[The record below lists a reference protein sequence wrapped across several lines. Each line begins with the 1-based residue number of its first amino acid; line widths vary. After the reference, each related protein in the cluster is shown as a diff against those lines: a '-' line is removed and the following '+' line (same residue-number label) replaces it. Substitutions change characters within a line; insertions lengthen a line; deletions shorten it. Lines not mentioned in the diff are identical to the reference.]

1 MMIFRVSRIH
11 DFVEKRVFEIHVF
24 SLLSVRV
31 GSELRHEPLHANA
44 RGRFGIPIASLDKRR
59 TDDRHQDDARAER
72 ERAAVAAQK
81 VQPAGDRHLE
91 GNHRAGV
98 AHVTYDLG
106 NERGKHHRKRRA
118 SPVDSGSVRERGRL
132 EAHLADLKQL
142 EEGSLHIVAFT
153 STLTQWLPQI
163 TKRFTEAHP
172 HIDLRIT
179 CYDDQAQLEHIAK
192 SHSHRNRAR
201 RRRALR
207 GPSSS
212 ARKAG
217 SAKPTKE
224 SPRRCCFRGIKKR
237 GRGAIPASFRLRRA
251 LLHDPHLEGA
261 HENHGHALAGDGIA
275 GPEVLAR
282 RLVVA
287 LDKAP
292 RRRPGEG
299 AARPA

>member
-1 MMIFRVSRIH
+1 MMIFRVFGIH
-11 DFVEKRVFEIHVF
+11 DFIEKRVFQIHVF

-31 GSELRHEPLHANA
+31 GGKPRHEPLHTGA
-44 RGRFGIPIASLDKRR
+44 RGRFGVSVTSLDKRR

-106 NERGKHHRKRRA
+106 NERGNTTGSAALLTWIQEVCASERR
-118 SPVDSGSVRERGRL
+118 L
-132 EAHLADLKQL
+132 
-142 EEGSLHIVAFT
+142 
-153 STLTQWLPQI
+153 
-163 TKRFTEAHP
+163 EAHP

-179 CYDDQAQLEHIAK
+179 CCDDQAQLEHIAK
-192 SHSHRNRAR
+192 SRSRRNRAR

-217 SAKPTKE
+217 SAKPTKAI
-224 SPRRCCFRGIKKR
+224 PRRCCFRGIKKR
-237 GRGAIPASFRLRRA
+237 GRGNPDLVSLALRA
-251 LLHDPHLEGA
+251 TS
-261 HENHGHALAGDGIA
+261 
-275 GPEVLAR
+275 
-282 RLVVA
+282 
-287 LDKAP
+287 
-292 RRRPGEG
+292 
-299 AARPA
+299 

>member
-1 MMIFRVSRIH
+1 MNGANTTGSTA
-11 DFVEKRVFEIHVF
+11 
-24 SLLSVRV
+24 LLPWIQEVCA
-31 GSELRHEPLHANA
+31 SER
-44 RGRFGIPIASLDKRR
+44 
-59 TDDRHQDDARAER
+59 
-72 ERAAVAAQK
+72 
-81 VQPAGDRHLE
+81 
-91 GNHRAGV
+91 
-98 AHVTYDLG
+98 
-106 NERGKHHRKRRA
+106 
-118 SPVDSGSVRERGRL
+118 RL

-179 CYDDQAQLEHIAK
+179 CCDDQAQLEHIVESGQANVGFVALPVK
-192 SHSHRNRAR
+192 RPLEMELLVRDPLLVAVAPDSPFATRKRFPKKALASEPYIKLDSGEYSEMDRLFRANGVGR
-201 RRRALR
+201 CAGLHQVHERLDPRSLRKRCRGAAAL
-207 GPSSS
+207 GASKNE
-212 ARKAG
+212 A
-217 SAKPTKE
+217 
-224 SPRRCCFRGIKKR
+224 
-237 GRGAIPASFRLRRA
+237 GAIPTSFRLRRA

-287 LDKAP
+287 LDEAL

>member
-1 MMIFRVSRIH
+1 MNGANTTGSTA
-11 DFVEKRVFEIHVF
+11 
-24 SLLSVRV
+24 LLPWIQEVCA
-31 GSELRHEPLHANA
+31 SEH
-44 RGRFGIPIASLDKRR
+44 
-59 TDDRHQDDARAER
+59 
-72 ERAAVAAQK
+72 
-81 VQPAGDRHLE
+81 
-91 GNHRAGV
+91 
-98 AHVTYDLG
+98 
-106 NERGKHHRKRRA
+106 
-118 SPVDSGSVRERGRL
+118 RL

-179 CYDDQAQLEHIAK
+179 RYDDQAQLEHIAK
-192 SHSHRNRAR
+192 SRSRRNRAR

-212 ARKAG
+212 ARKTG
-217 SAKPTKE
+217 STKPTKAN
-224 SPRRCCFRGIKKR
+224 PRRCCFRGIKNEA
-237 GRGAIPASFRLRRA
+237 GTIPTSFRLRYA
-251 LLHDPHLEGA
+251 LLHNPHLEGT

-275 GPEVLAR
+275 GHEVLAR

-287 LDKAP
+287 LDEAL

>member
-1 MMIFRVSRIH
+1 MNGANITGSAA
-11 DFVEKRVFEIHVF
+11 
-24 SLLSVRV
+24 LLPWIQEVCA
-31 GSELRHEPLHANA
+31 SER
-44 RGRFGIPIASLDKRR
+44 
-59 TDDRHQDDARAER
+59 
-72 ERAAVAAQK
+72 
-81 VQPAGDRHLE
+81 
-91 GNHRAGV
+91 
-98 AHVTYDLG
+98 
-106 NERGKHHRKRRA
+106 
-118 SPVDSGSVRERGRL
+118 RL

-179 CYDDQAQLEHIAK
+179 CCDDQHNL
-192 SHSHRNRAR
+192 STSRNRAR
-201 RRRALR
+201 TEIERDGVGRCAGLHRVHERLDPRSRRKRSR
-207 GPSSS
+207 GAVDLGASKNE
-212 ARKAG
+212 A
-217 SAKPTKE
+217 
-224 SPRRCCFRGIKKR
+224 
-237 GRGAIPASFRLRRA
+237 GAIPTSFRLRYA

-287 LDKAP
+287 LDEAL